1 MPQETLMIRSEFT
14 SDQEGIKLRKFM
26 FRCAG
31 FTHRMIEEVDGYLFE
46 CSSPAGECSHWLSPD
61 QYKRFL
67 ASIGQRPSNN
77 LFPAVIAS
85 IRERGNK
92 LTVVSAIHA
101 IATSV
106 FEQRHDG
113 K

>member
-1 MPQETLMIRSEFT
+1 M
-14 SDQEGIKLRKFM
+14 RKFM
-26 FRCAG
+26 FRCSG
-31 FTHRMIEEVDGYLFE
+31 FTHRMFEEIDGYRFE
-46 CSSPAGECSHWLSPD
+46 CSSPVGECSHWLSPD

-67 ASIGQRPSNN
+67 ANIGQRPTNN
-77 LFPAVIAS
+77 LFPAVITS

-92 LTVVSAIHA
+92 TTVVSAIHV

>member
-1 MPQETLMIRSEFT
+1 
-14 SDQEGIKLRKFM
+14 M
-26 FRCAG
+26 FRCSG

-92 LTVVSAIHA
+92 KTVVSAIHV

-106 FEQRHDG
+106 FEQKRDG
-113 K
+113 EQGQG

>member
-1 MPQETLMIRSEFT
+1 M
-14 SDQEGIKLRKFM
+14 RKFM
-26 FRCAG
+26 FRSSG
-31 FTHRMIEEVDGYLFE
+31 FTHRMFEEIDGYRFE

-67 ASIGQRPSNN
+67 ASIGQRPTNN
-77 LFPAVIAS
+77 LFPAVITS

-92 LTVVSAIHA
+92 TTVVTAIHL

-106 FEQRHDG
+106 FEQRLDG
-113 K
+113 RDAQG